1 MAPMPGSYDHDFGFL
16 ISDVARLVRKH
27 FDRRAACHGLTRVQ
41 WRALRRLFR
50 SEGITQAA
58 LAEQLEIEPIAVGRV
73 LDRLQT
79 AGFVERRADPADRRV
94 WRLHLTAR
102 ARAVAVDM
110 ERIGYEAR
118 RDIAQGIPGS
128 ELAAMI
134 ALLERLKERLQLL
147 DQDGND
153 DDTTMS

>member
-1 MAPMPGSYDHDFGFL
+1 MPGSYDHDFGFL

-50 SEGITQAA
+50 SEGITQAE
-58 LAEQLEIEPIAVGRV
+58 LAEQLEIGPIAVGRV
-73 LDRLQT
+73 LDRLQA

-102 ARAVAVDM
+102 ARAVAADM

-118 RDIAQGIPGS
+118 RDIASGMPEG
-128 ELAAMI
+128 ELAAMVV
-134 ALLERLKERLQLL
+134 LLERIKERLQTL
-147 DQDGND
+147 DKDGD
-153 DDTTMS
+153 DDSAAP

>member
-1 MAPMPGSYDHDFGFL
+1 MTPMPGSYDHDFGFL

-73 LDRLQT
+73 LDRLQA

-94 WRLHLTAR
+94 WRLYLTAR
-102 ARAVAVDM
+102 AREVAADM

-118 RDIAQGIPGS
+118 QDIARGMPAS
-128 ELAAMI
+128 ELATMT
-134 ALLERLKERLQLL
+134 ALLERIKERLQASS
-147 DQDGND
+147 G
-153 DDTTMS
+153 SRSACKR

>member
-1 MAPMPGSYDHDFGFL
+1 MTPMPGSYDHDFGFL

-73 LDRLQT
+73 LDRLQA

-94 WRLHLTAR
+94 WRLYLTAR
-102 ARAVAVDM
+102 AREVAADM

-118 RDIAQGIPGS
+118 QDIARGMPAN
-128 ELAAMI
+128 ELATMI
-134 ALLERLKERLQLL
+134 ALLERIKERLQALNK
-147 DQDGND
+147 DAD
-153 DDTTMS
+153 DDADAP

>member
-1 MAPMPGSYDHDFGFL
+1 MAAMPGSYDHDFGFL

-73 LDRLQT
+73 LDRLQA

-102 ARAVAVDM
+102 AREVATDM
-110 ERIGYEAR
+110 ERIGYEVR
-118 RDIAQGIPGS
+118 SDIAQGIPAS

-147 DQDGND
+147 DQDGHD
-153 DDTTMS
+153 DDPAMP